1 MFSILQKLFPPIWW
15 HCLLIHFQYF
25 ICYVIYFLDTWNQSK
40 QKQIW
45 FLHFIFCGSGHKLM
59 SNFSI
64 FWSSKIQRFSVISDD
79 WTFVQ
84 TLTKGKAFLT
94 SVIKRFSH
102 LLFVQ
107 CKTISHTYAF
117 LCAVQNYL
125 FSKVIEFWIE
135 TWIKHIP
142 ISQID
147 QGEAGATESK
157 LRLCKVQKNFWFGSL
172 ASKKHFGRAI
182 FHWLW
187 AKRRSH

>member
-59 SNFSI
+59 SDFSI

-94 SVIKRFSH
+94 NVQYLCWTLEMCCMTNNFRVVCWLEWGKKKFQVNWVQSIIQTTFWPKGLLLKSILNVGAHPSLSH
-102 LLFVQ
+102 FQSILLTRSQ
-107 CKTISHTYAF
+107 KHYWGA
-117 LCAVQNYL
+117 
-125 FSKVIEFWIE
+125 WPR
-135 TWIKHIP
+135 TW
-142 ISQID
+142 
-147 QGEAGATESK
+147 
-157 LRLCKVQKNFWFGSL
+157 
-172 ASKKHFGRAI
+172 
-182 FHWLW
+182 
-187 AKRRSH
+187 